1 MMAHIR
7 VRKTD
12 WGGCLPRG
20 PRPGRK
26 CCGIVVLALAAF
38 CWLATGAIG
47 GEEPLDWD
55 TWERLPVLEAGRR
68 MPLDTFARS
77 LATTVC
83 GRPNP
88 KLWLPEGLRGADTDQ
103 IEAARVLFPEGKPRR
118 FRASELVFSWLV
130 EPQRWQA
137 VPFLVAEHKQ
147 LREQVFAIS
156 LRDSFGRL
164 RYVSPIEAQ
173 SSREFH
179 QRLQAVAME
188 RRRQEKSWEPT
199 GVDRAIERLD
209 EAYGYFAEFTTDP
222 REAAASG
229 RRLRRHLERVVHQV
243 EQAAQLLQREG
254 RMTETD
260 RAARLLI
267 AVGEALDPLLS
278 PSERAPSGGQAAPSH
293 QRELQLA
300 QLRQACAAW
309 SEHCRA
315 SENNR
320 LGILAETAL
329 RHAVEAHFALY
340 DPQIG
345 LRIAPALNPAALE
358 PDRDPEDDFQPW
370 LGFRALI
377 FGSDAMLEGYP
388 LDEVRAV
395 RAAWEH
401 VVAVYADR
409 GRGDRPAAFAAAMNA
424 LADSLDQL
432 GRELTARRDR
442 LALVQRDN
450 ELLRQT
456 EYPPRGFT
464 DIEVFYNRLDPFFW
478 SWLANLAALACLAL
492 SFGRQTRAMLFAGL
506 CVLGV
511 AVVVTT
517 VGFALRMAIMRLV
530 PLTNMFETVAFVS
543 LCVPLLGAWFTLLP
557 IVWPGLRKAWS
568 LTDARLLFRQS
579 SPAAVE
585 EANAESNVARNAP
598 HEAGG
603 TGPAVEQPGSKAIA
617 AVAALVRLTLL
628 GPIAYFTTRYISLAI
643 EWTDQSWGQ
652 RLSELAVWL
661 VAAAVVAG
669 IVYFASRLVP
679 VLLIALVTVPQ
690 EARRAGWRALWQQAV
705 ERRVFALVGAAVG
718 MLAALVAYYAP
729 DTVIDK
735 DIAHTQPVLRDN
747 FWLFVHV
754 LTITASYAAGAL
766 AWGVA
771 NISMGYYLFGRYRRD
786 GSEALPPPNVAPLA
800 QYAYKATQVA
810 VLLLAAGTILGA
822 LWADK
827 AWGHFWSWDAK
838 EVWSLL
844 TLLAYMAILH
854 ARHIGWAGNFGMAFG
869 SVLGATFILMA
880 WYGVNFLLPAGKHS
894 YGSGGAG
901 GQWYVG
907 LFVAVNWLFV
917 LAATIRY
924 HAIAG
929 GAAANGGAAAD
940 DLPASQDSLNDAPET
955 NTDGAMGNGATG
967 DGPTGKR

>member
-1 MMAHIR
+1 MMAPTR
-7 VRKTD
+7 VERPNRND
-12 WGGCLPRG
+12 RDARLSRG
-20 PRPGRK
+20 RRSERSRF
-26 CCGIVVLALAAF
+26 GIVGLIRATV
-38 CWLATGAIG
+38 CWLVFWFAAVVRG
-47 GEEPLDWD
+47 GEQPLDWD
-55 TWERLPVLEAGRR
+55 AWERLPVLEAGRR

-77 LATTVC
+77 LVTTVC
-83 GRPNP
+83 GRSNP
-88 KLWLPEGLRGADTDQ
+88 KLWLPEGLRGADAARL
-103 IEAARVLFPEGKPRR
+103 EAARALFPEGKPRR

-137 VPFLVAEHKQ
+137 VPLLIAEHKQ
-147 LREQVFAIS
+147 LRQDVFA
-156 LRDSFGRL
+156 LPTHDSFGRL
-164 RYVSPIEAQ
+164 RYVSPLEAQ

-179 QRLQAVAME
+179 RRLQALAME
-188 RRRQEKSWEPT
+188 RRQRDKNWEPT
-199 GVDRAIERLD
+199 GIDRSIERLD

-222 REAAASG
+222 RDAAAMG
-229 RRLRRHLERVVHQV
+229 RRLRRHLESIVRQA
-243 EQAAQLLQREG
+243 EQAAQFLQRQG
-254 RMTETD
+254 RMTESD
-260 RAARLLI
+260 PAARLLI

-278 PSERAPSGGQAAPSH
+278 PGERSASGGQTAASQ
-293 QRELQLA
+293 QRERQLA

-315 SENNR
+315 NEPKR
-320 LGILAETAL
+320 LGMLAETAL
-329 RHAVEAHFALY
+329 RHAVEAHFTLY
-340 DPQIG
+340 DPQVT
-345 LRIAPALNPAALE
+345 LRVAPALNPASLE

-377 FGSDAMLEGYP
+377 FGSDALLEGYP
-388 LDEVRAV
+388 LDQVRTV
-395 RAAWEH
+395 RTAWEN
-401 VVAVYADR
+401 VVAVYNDR
-409 GRGDRPAAFAAAMNA
+409 GRADRPAAFTAAMNELTES
-424 LADSLDQL
+424 LAAL
-432 GRELTARRDR
+432 GRELADRRDR
-442 LALVQRDN
+442 LVLTQRDE
-450 ELLRQT
+450 ELLSQT
-456 EYPPRGFT
+456 EYPPPGFT
-464 DIEVFYNRLDPFFW
+464 NAEVFYNRLDPFFW

-492 SFGRQTRAMLFAGL
+492 SFGRQTRVMLFLGL

-511 AVVVTT
+511 AVAITT
-517 VGFALRMAIMRLV
+517 LGFGLRMAIMRLV

-557 IVWPGLRKAWS
+557 ILWPGLRRAWS
-568 LTDARLLFRQS
+568 LTDARRLRRSVAAEGETVAPPGEVPREKS
-579 SPAAVE
+579 SLENADAAARASSATRAIVAAAV
-585 EANAESNVARNAP
+585 
-598 HEAGG
+598 
-603 TGPAVEQPGSKAIA
+603 
-617 AVAALVRLTLL
+617 LVRLALI
-628 GPIAYFTTRYISLAI
+628 GPIAYFTTRYISLSI
-643 EWTDQSWGQ
+643 EWADQSWGQ
-652 RLSELAVWL
+652 RLGELAVWL

-669 IVYFASRLVP
+669 TVYFASRLVP
-679 VLLIALVTVPQ
+679 VLLIALATVPR
-690 EARRAGWRALWQQAV
+690 EARRAGWRSLVDQAV

-718 MLAALVAYYAP
+718 MLAALVGYYAP

-735 DIAHTQPVLRDN
+735 DIAHAQPVLRDN
-747 FWLFVHV
+747 FWLLVHV

-771 NISMGYYLFGRYRRD
+771 NIALGYYLFGSYRREGD
-786 GSEALPPPNVAPLA
+786 KVLPPPSVAPLA

-894 YGSGGAG
+894 YGSGGSG

-924 HAIAG
+924 HALAG
-929 GAAANGGAAAD
+929 SATRDNASARDNATARDAAD
-940 DLPASQDSLNDAPET
+940 GADSPAAPR
-955 NTDGAMGNGATG
+955 A
-967 DGPTGKR
+967 

>member
-1 MMAHIR
+1 MIASAFNQGTR
-7 VRKTD
+7 RTARNARSAFPAQS
-12 WGGCLPRG
+12 PRA
-20 PRPGRK
+20 
-26 CCGIVVLALAAF
+26 GIGMIATALTMVCWFAA
-38 CWLATGAIG
+38 GAMG
-47 GEEPLDWD
+47 SEEPLDWD
-55 TWERLPVLEAGRR
+55 RWERLPVLEAGRR

-77 LATTVC
+77 LVTTVC

-88 KLWLPEGLRGADTDQ
+88 KLWLPEGLRGADAAQ
-103 IEAARVLFPEGKPRR
+103 VEAARALFPEGKPRR

-147 LREQVFAIS
+147 LREQIFS
-156 LRDSFGRL
+156 LPTHDSFGRL

-179 QRLQAVAME
+179 RRLQALAME
-188 RRRQEKSWEPT
+188 RRQREKNWEPT
-199 GVDRAIERLD
+199 GVDRSIERLD
-209 EAYGYFAEFTTDP
+209 EAYGYFTEFTTDP
-222 REAAASG
+222 RDATATG
-229 RRLRRHLERVVHQV
+229 RRLRRHLESIVRQA
-243 EQAAQLLQREG
+243 EQAAQFLQRQG
-254 RMTETD
+254 RMTESD
-260 RAARLLI
+260 PAARLLI

-278 PSERAPSGGQAAPSH
+278 PGERQETGEQATKS
-293 QRELQLA
+293 QRRERQLA
-300 QLRQACAAW
+300 QLRQACGAW
-309 SEHCRA
+309 AEHCRA
-315 SENNR
+315 NEPKR

-329 RHAVEAHFALY
+329 RHAVEAHFTLY
-340 DPQIG
+340 DPQVT
-345 LRIAPALNPAALE
+345 LRVVPALNSAALE

-377 FGSDAMLEGYP
+377 FGSDALLDGYP
-388 LDEVRAV
+388 SDQVRTV
-395 RAAWEH
+395 RTAWEH
-401 VVAVYADR
+401 VVAVYNER
-409 GRGDRPAAFAAAMNA
+409 GRADRPAAFTAAMNELTES
-424 LADSLDQL
+424 LATL
-432 GRELTARRDR
+432 GRELADRRDR
-442 LALVQRDN
+442 LVLAQRDE
-450 ELLRQT
+450 ELLHQT
-456 EYPPRGFT
+456 EYPPPGFT
-464 DIEVFYNRLDPFFW
+464 NAEVFYNRLDPFFW

-492 SFGRQTRAMLFAGL
+492 SFGRQTRVMLFLGL
-506 CVLGV
+506 CVLAV
-511 AVVVTT
+511 AVAITT
-517 VGFALRMAIMRLV
+517 LGFGLRMAIMRLV

-543 LCVPLLGAWFTLLP
+543 LCVPMLGAWFTLLP
-557 IVWPGLRKAWS
+557 ITWPGLRRAWS
-568 LTDARLLFRQS
+568 LTDARRLWQS
-579 SPAAVE
+579 VSAEGQIGTPPEEAPTQVASVEKDDAKARGRSATRVIAAAAV
-585 EANAESNVARNAP
+585 
-598 HEAGG
+598 
-603 TGPAVEQPGSKAIA
+603 
-617 AVAALVRLTLL
+617 LVRLALI

-643 EWTDQSWGQ
+643 EWADQSWGQ
-652 RLSELAVWL
+652 RLGELAVWL

-669 IVYFASRLVP
+669 TVYFASRLVP
-679 VLLIALVTVPQ
+679 VLLLSVATVPQ
-690 EARRAGWRALWQQAV
+690 EARRAGGESLWAQAV

-771 NISMGYYLFGRYRRD
+771 NIALGYYLFGRYRHNE
-786 GSEALPPPNVAPLA
+786 GKVLPPASVASLA

-854 ARHIGWAGNFGMAFG
+854 ARHIGWTGNFGMAFG

-894 YGSGGAG
+894 YGSGGSG
-901 GQWYVG
+901 GQ
-907 LFVAVNWLFV
+907 
-917 LAATIRY
+917 
-924 HAIAG
+924 
-929 GAAANGGAAAD
+929 
-940 DLPASQDSLNDAPET
+940 
-955 NTDGAMGNGATG
+955 
-967 DGPTGKR
+967 

>member
-1 MMAHIR
+1 MMAPTR
-7 VRKTD
+7 VEKTNRND
-12 WGGCLPRG
+12 RDARLSRGLRSETSGFGIGGLMRATVCW
-20 PRPGRK
+20 
-26 CCGIVVLALAAF
+26 LAAF
-38 CWLATGAIG
+38 LFAAVARC
-47 GEEPLDWD
+47 GEQPLDWD
-55 TWERLPVLEAGRR
+55 AWERLPVLEAGRR

-77 LATTVC
+77 LVTTVC

-88 KLWLPEGLRGADTDQ
+88 KLWLPEGQRGADSAQ
-103 IEAARVLFPEGKPRR
+103 IEAARELFPEGQPRR

-137 VPFLVAEHKQ
+137 VPLLIAEHKQ
-147 LREQVFAIS
+147 LRQEVFV
-156 LRDSFGRL
+156 LPTHDSFGRL

-179 QRLQAVAME
+179 RRLQSLAME
-188 RRRQEKSWEPT
+188 RRQREKNWEPS
-199 GVDRAIERLD
+199 GVDRSIERLD

-222 REAAASG
+222 RDAVATG
-229 RRLRRHLERVVHQV
+229 RRLRRHLESIVRQA
-243 EQAAQLLQREG
+243 EQAAQFLQRQT
-254 RMTETD
+254 RMTESD
-260 RAARLLI
+260 PAARLLI
-267 AVGEALDPLLS
+267 AVGESLDPLLS
-278 PSERAPSGGQAAPSH
+278 PGERSAAGAQAAAN
-293 QRELQLA
+293 QRERQLA

-309 SEHCRA
+309 AEHCRA
-315 SENNR
+315 NEPKR

-329 RHAVEAHFALY
+329 RHAMEAHFTLY
-340 DPQIG
+340 DPQVT
-345 LRIAPALNPAALE
+345 LRVVPALNPAALE

-377 FGSDAMLEGYP
+377 FGSDALLEGYP
-388 LDEVRAV
+388 LDQVRAV
-395 RAAWEH
+395 RTAWER
-401 VVAVYADR
+401 VVAVYNDR
-409 GRGDRPAAFAAAMNA
+409 GRADRPAAFTAAMNE
-424 LADSLDQL
+424 LAESLSAL
-432 GRELTARRDR
+432 GRELADRRDR
-442 LALVQRDN
+442 LVLVQRDE

-456 EYPPRGFT
+456 EYPPPGFT
-464 DIEVFYNRLDPFFW
+464 NAEVFYNRLDPFFW

-492 SFGRQTRAMLFAGL
+492 SFGRQTRAMLYLGL
-506 CVLGV
+506 CVLAV
-511 AVVVTT
+511 AIAITT
-517 VGFALRMAIMRLV
+517 LGFGLRMAIMRLV

-543 LCVPLLGAWFTLLP
+543 LCVPLLGVWFTLLP
-557 IVWPGLRKAWS
+557 ILWPGLRRAWS
-568 LTDARLLFRQS
+568 LTDARLLWRS
-579 SPAAVE
+579 VPVEGEADVPPGASPRD
-585 EANAESNVARNAP
+585 ESPLEKDDVKAR
-598 HEAGG
+598 AGSA
-603 TGPAVEQPGSKAIA
+603 TRAIA
-617 AVAALVRLTLL
+617 AAAVLVRLALI
-628 GPIAYFTTRYISLAI
+628 GPVAYFTTRYISLSI
-643 EWTDQSWGQ
+643 EWADQSWGQ
-652 RLSELAVWL
+652 RLGELAVWL
-661 VAAAVVAG
+661 VAAAVVVG
-669 IVYFASRLVP
+669 TVYFTSRLVP
-679 VLLIALVTVPQ
+679 VLLIALFTVPR
-690 EARRAGWRALWQQAV
+690 EARHAGGRSLVDQAV

-718 MLAALVAYYAP
+718 MLAALVGYYAP

-735 DIAHTQPVLRDN
+735 DISHAQPVLRDN

-771 NISMGYYLFGRYRRD
+771 NISLGYYLFGGYRREGD
-786 GSEALPPPNVAPLA
+786 DVLPPPSVAPLA

-924 HAIAG
+924 HALAG
-929 GAAANGGAAAD
+929 GTTRDNATARDAAD
-940 DLPASQDSLNDAPET
+940 GADVSSAS
-955 NTDGAMGNGATG
+955 
-967 DGPTGKR
+967 RV